1 MLTVAIDTSTRLGSV
16 GVGRSGEL
24 LGETSFSARATH
36 SETVLP
42 EVRRLLDR
50 CGEGPGSV
58 EAVVVGA
65 GPGSF
70 TGVRIAAA
78 LGKGLCAAR
87 RARLF
92 AYSSLEAVAVGT
104 GLAGRICVLF
114 DARREQVY
122 AAAWDVAP
130 PAGSV
135 LGPVA
140 ASLEE
145 VLSGLDEVGS
155 WCFAGDGA
163 MLHRQAL
170 EARGAR
176 VLSSLHA
183 FPRAGALLRLAAV
196 APDRGRVAE
205 PSDWEPTYARASGAE
220 RGV

>member
-1 MLTVAIDTSTRLGSV
+1 VLTVAIDTSTRLGSV

-42 EVRRLLDR
+42 EVGRLLER
-50 CGEGPGSV
+50 CEEEPGAL

-70 TGVRIAAA
+70 TGVRIAASLA
-78 LGKGLCAAR
+78 KGLCAAR
-87 RARLF
+87 GARLLAF
-92 AYSSLEAVAVGT
+92 SSLEAVAIGT

-114 DARREQVY
+114 DARRDQVY
-122 AAAWDVAP
+122 AAAWDEGP
-130 PAGSV
+130 PASPV

-140 ASLEE
+140 APLGQ
-145 VLSGLDEVGS
+145 VLARLDDGAP

-163 MLHRQAL
+163 LLHRLGL
-170 EARGAR
+170 EAAGGR
-176 VLSSLHA
+176 VLGPLHA
-183 FPRAGALLRLAAV
+183 YPRAGALLALAARS
-196 APDRGRVAE
+196 PDRGRVARPE
-205 PSDWEPTYARASGAE
+205 DWEPTYVRASGAE